1 MAAGWQV
8 KMAGKSTV
16 PYKGP
21 TCWLTLWLAL
31 LDFGSL
37 WWLVFRWFGLL
48 CFSLMVGLPI
58 IERFC
63 FSLMVGLSVIERFLL
78 LLLLFF
84 SLMVD
89 LPVIW
94 SVLFVCSGWFTG
106 PLVCFVSLWW
116 LVYRS
121 LNGFILLWWLV
132 YRSLNGVVSLWWLVY
147 WSLNGFIPLW
157 WLVNQSEFELT
168 LDELWPPRQALEV
181 SRSFHYCFLVT
192 LGCVFLN
199 SANHNVHT
207 CIRCQFL
214 KSFSALNGTGE
225 HEREFIKCVFHLNS
239 SELRRW
245 VFLLK

>member
-1 MAAGWQV
+1 MVGFSVIWSALFLSDGWFTDHWTVLFLSNGWFIGHWTVFVVVVVVVVVFLSDGWFAGHLV
-8 KMAGKSTV
+8 CFV
-16 PYKGP
+16 
-21 TCWLTLWLAL
+21 C
-31 LDFGSL
+31 L
-37 WWLVFRWFGLL
+37 WWLVYRSIGL
-48 CFSLMVGLPI
+48 
-58 IERFC
+58 FC
-63 FSLMVGLSVIERFLL
+63 FSLVVGL
-78 LLLLFF
+78 
-84 SLMVD
+84 
-89 LPVIW
+89 PVHW
-94 SVLFVCSGWFTG
+94 SVLYLSGGWFTG

-147 WSLNGFIPLW
+147 RSLNGFIPLW